1 MKQNKV
7 SSNFVQD
14 YSAPEKAQARANIDA
29 ASTATATVSDPGLMS
44 VADKVKLDS
53 IESGA
58 QANVQANWA
67 QTDADAP
74 SYIQNKPSL
83 ATVATSGDYGD
94 LINRPTIPPAL
105 SAGTGISIVN
115 DLISRRVQLVST
127 SHSYAYV
134 RSIIDAGDLP
144 VLDKANGS
152 MHDLFVCTM
161 YRGSDIQFVGAA
173 YGQPTLYNLASNNTW
188 TSQILKPQILQANA
202 GKYLAINAAGT
213 DAEWQAV
220 RQVPTYAVADTYKF
234 LGVVNNGGTV
244 QLAWTVPGGYW
255 TSSTSIAQSHDIT
268 AEDISAGYFDLYMQ
282 VTATD
287 TSTTLYDT
295 PAFFALS
302 WDVQWHTQGNP
313 GNLDSLTFAAGVDG
327 GSYVDLF
334 SDTSPAHA
342 VHKDWGITK
351 AWSAGN
357 RYNRI
362 RVRFALN
369 STTQVGDGFM
379 LYAGGIVN
387 QVRG

>member
-1 MKQNKV
+1 MKQTKV
-7 SSNFVQD
+7 AANFQQD
-14 YSAPEKAQARANIDA
+14 FTEPEKAQARANIGVEA
-29 ASTATATVSDPGLMS
+29 LPSKAGHANEVLSVNSTSTGLEW
-44 VADKVKLDS
+44 VTQ
-53 IESGA
+53 SGGGT
-58 QANVQANWA
+58 QLQSNWA
-67 QTDADAP
+67 ESDSSSVQ
-74 SYIQNKPSL
+74 YIQNKP
-83 ATVATSGDYGD
+83 
-94 LINRPTIPPAL
+94 TIPPVL
-105 SAGTGISIVN
+105 SAGTGINITN
-115 DLISRRVQLVST
+115 DTVSRRVQFVST
-127 SHSYAYV
+127 SHTYAYV

-161 YRGSDIQFVGAA
+161 YRGSDIQFIGSA
-173 YGQPTLYNLASNNTW
+173 YGQTTLYNLASDNTW
-188 TSQILKPQILQANA
+188 TSQILEPQILQAHAN
-202 GKYLAINAAGT
+202 KFLAINAAGT
-213 DAEWQAV
+213 DAEWRSV
-220 RQVPTYAVADTYKF
+220 REVPTYAVADAYKF
-234 LGVVNNGGTV
+234 LGVVNNGGTM

-255 TSSTSIAQSHDIT
+255 TSSTSLAQSHDVT
-268 AEDISAGYFDLYMQ
+268 AEDIAAGYFDLYMQ

-287 TSTTLYDT
+287 TSTTLYNT

-369 STTQVGDGFM
+369 STTQVGDGFQ